1 MNILITGFE
10 PFGNHNKNNSWDI
23 AKSFK
28 GTESV
33 IVLQLPVSF
42 SQAHKEVIDQIE
54 KHSFEIIIMLG
65 EASSFVDYIRLERV
79 AINFKDSING
89 DNDGLKPDEEILIKN
104 APNAYFTKFPLKR
117 IACKLKATEYPVKIS
132 TSAGTFVCNSL
143 YFHTLHYIEATKLT
157 TKALFIHVPSTT
169 QIIPLEEMK
178 NIVNEIIKISLSYK
192 DE

>member
-10 PFGNHNKNNSWDI
+10 PFGSRKANNSWEV
-23 AKSFK
+23 AKAFK
-28 GTESV
+28 NRNEIKV
-33 IVLQLPVSF
+33 ICLPVSF
-42 SQAHKEVIDQIE
+42 SRAHNIVIDLIKKQ
-54 KHSFEIIIMLG
+54 SFDLIIMLG
-65 EASSFVDYIRLERV
+65 ETSSTNDYIRLERV
-79 AINFKDSING
+79 AINLKDSINR
-89 DNDGLKPDEEILIKN
+89 DNDDIIADEEILIED
-104 APNAYFTKFPLKR
+104 ASPAYFTKIPLKK
-117 IACKLKATEYPVKIS
+117 IAGKLKAIEYPVKIS

-178 NIVNEIIKISLSYK
+178 NIVKEIIKISLSYK